1 MLLLLFSSNYSFVAA
16 VVASLNTCILSRKQK
31 CECINF
37 NPDFDS
43 INIQKFDIIHLHTIR
58 NTKAVFWKC
67 QIQITYF
74 IWVSNLL
81 CFRDLKFGKCEMRE
95 RYVNGNLQK
104 NRKKIESGNR
114 VERETFMKRE
124 THALKMFGIV

>member
-1 MLLLLFSSNYSFVAA
+1 
-16 VVASLNTCILSRKQK
+16 
-31 CECINF
+31 
-37 NPDFDS
+37 
-43 INIQKFDIIHLHTIR
+43 
-58 NTKAVFWKC
+58 
-67 QIQITYF
+67 
-74 IWVSNLL
+74 
-81 CFRDLKFGKCEMRE
+81 MRE